1 MFCHS
6 FSLALFFFSLLLYSF
21 VFLSTHTHTMSAHNN
36 FLRIQFR
43 FSIFK
48 TKVWTFVYL
57 LFDSWFP
64 NHSVLCVCRLWDL
77 ALLIA
82 VILPVFALS
91 HESANKRIL
100 CAVIFAHGQ
109 SHSVCLLYSSKC
121 FIVIARGVHTIFFL
135 LSAASSLS
143 CILVHFCHFVC
154 SPVLRRWALFF
165 PLLLLLIV
173 VTFLIRFIRYK

>member
-1 MFCHS
+1 
-6 FSLALFFFSLLLYSF
+6 
-21 VFLSTHTHTMSAHNN
+21 MSAHNN

-64 NHSVLCVCRLWDL
+64 NHSVLCVCRLRGL

-165 PLLLLLIV
+165 PLLLLLLFWFDSFGINKNLFIQNIFTQFFFISRFSSTFRLHWIV
-173 VTFLIRFIRYK
+173 L